1 MTNIATTHKRLIQA
15 DQLAGGRY
23 RLGVMSGR
31 IMPGRKVIRFGCAG
45 RARSKSAID
54 EKRRA
59 DTVKLVAG
67 C

>member
-1 MTNIATTHKRLIQA
+1 MLTKAN
-15 DQLAGGRY
+15 QLAGV
-23 RLGVMSGR
+23 RLRVGVMSGR
-31 IMPGRKVIRFGCAG
+31 IMPGRKAIRFGCAG